1 MYMPSRVYMPWHAML
16 GANMC
21 WCAVRTLSAQC
32 TRSSA
37 IEIDAAV
44 KKKEPLGPRHH
55 HCSSARE
62 RHARDLLQ
70 GRRALPLEWAACRGY
85 WWQCCVHLQVCS
97 LIIHTCFSCTDA
109 LFGSPRRSFQ
119 RTRLAA
125 NYTSKVWLTRRA
137 EQPRYV
143 LCTPSARG
151 RLRMRVC

>member
-1 MYMPSRVYMPWHAML
+1 MSLPAAKASSLPQHRT
-16 GANMC
+16 GAAGQQA
-21 WCAVRTLSAQC
+21 CAVRTLSAQC

-44 KKKEPLGPRHH
+44 KNLWVLDITT
-55 HCSSARE
+55 AAALAE
-62 RHARDLLQ
+62 RHARALLQ

-97 LIIHTCFSCTDA
+97 LMIHSCFSCTDA

-125 NYTSKVWLTRRA
+125 NYTSNLWLTRRA